1 MATNAQDF
9 SYNRLADGTYRRYLR
24 TVPKHRYRC
33 VNANMYPEEEH
44 PLPFSWD
51 GKTLDWIIWRYIVD
65 NGIKQPDLIRA
76 QVAGH
81 IEALKS
87 EGESATDEIAHARRR
102 LAEVGQ
108 ERAFYQR

>member
-1 MATNAQDF
+1 MD
-9 SYNRLADGTYRRYLR
+9 
-24 TVPKHRYRC
+24 
-33 VNANMYPEEEH
+33 PEEEH